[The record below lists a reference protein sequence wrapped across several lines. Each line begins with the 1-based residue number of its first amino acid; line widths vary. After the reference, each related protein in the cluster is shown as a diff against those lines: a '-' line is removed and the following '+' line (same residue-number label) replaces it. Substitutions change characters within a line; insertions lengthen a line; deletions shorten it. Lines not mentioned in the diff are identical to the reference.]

1 MRMTTILFT
10 AAMLGTFAGVAN
22 ANLLQNGSFEKAGNE
37 PETARHWKVNDPA
50 ESGDAWG
57 SAIRVDWRAKD
68 GAHIGAIRGKW
79 AGAGEYGGFWQEAR
93 IEPGKTYRASA
104 WCWADNS
111 WGAGV
116 QELKIEFWGEDRTEK
131 LGERSVSLSDVRED
145 WTLKEVTLDAPANAV
160 WGRVV
165 INVSEVGDN
174 GALQVDQVALDPVS
188 YY

>member
-1 MRMTTILFT
+1 MRITTILFT
-10 AAMLGTFAGVAN
+10 AAMFCLASPVQ
-22 ANLLQNGSFEKAGNE
+22 ANLLQNGSFEEAGNE
-37 PETARHWKVNDPA
+37 PETARHWKINDPA

-68 GAHIGAIRGKW
+68 GMHIGAIRGTW
-79 AGAGEYGGFWQEAR
+79 AGADTYGGFWQEAR
-93 IEPGKTYRASA
+93 VEPGKTYRASA
-104 WCWADNS
+104 WFWADNS

-145 WTLKEVTLDAPANAV
+145 WSLKEVTLDAPANAV

-165 INVSEVGDN
+165 INVNEAGEN
-174 GALQVDQVALDPVS
+174 GALQVDQVSLESAS

>member
-1 MRMTTILFT
+1 MRIVITLFAVSGLVLTTS
-10 AAMLGTFAGVAN
+10 AAR
-22 ANLLQNGSFEKAGNE
+22 ANLLQNGSFEEAGNE
-37 PETARHWKVNDPA
+37 PETARHWKMNDPS

-57 SAIRVDWRAKD
+57 SAIRVDWRAND

-79 AGAGEYGGFWQEAR
+79 AGADEYGGFWQEAR

-104 WCWADNS
+104 FFWADQS

-131 LGERSVSLSDVRED
+131 LGERSVGLSDVGEN
-145 WTLKEVTLDAPANAV
+145 WTLKEVTLDAPAGAA

-165 INVSEVGDN
+165 INVGEVGND
-174 GALQVDQVALDPVS
+174 GALQVDQVSLESVS